1 MRIIIPYISV
11 SGCKLVVTDQ
21 HIMVILYFIPRYD
34 PALMGNRIHAEVIAA
49 WRAEGVDAE
58 VITLT
63 AGISRPLSEMQE
75 GILVHRLPV
84 SSHHVLKVMNRALA
98 LPTGYP
104 YLAGALVHFRRFI
117 AARQYDLVHIETA
130 FPLGFIAALAPRRR
144 CPPLA
149 VTLPG
154 ADIMSV
160 PEFDYGYGRFL
171 AVRMILPLVFR
182 QAAVLRAD
190 SPQIRSLAVR
200 LGAPPAKV
208 TAIPYNIT
216 VDSYPPP
223 GVDLDTLR
231 QQCRADIC
239 ARYGL
244 DPARPIVVSLN
255 RLHPFKGIEYLV
267 EAIPHARKGGIDPQV
282 VIVGPNRST
291 KRFGDY
297 GAYLRRRAE
306 ELGAATAI
314 MFTGGIPHDQA
325 MAHLAAANAVVV
337 PSVAESF
344 SRVVVEAAAVGT
356 PPIVTRTTGV
366 SDYVAAADCGIVVA
380 PRSGAAIGEALVR
393 LLRDRSLWERCAQRG
408 PVMAAA
414 FNSQTIARQLLR
426 LYEPFL
432 SGKSVPSTHNG

>member
-1 MRIIIPYISV
+1 
-11 SGCKLVVTDQ
+11 
-21 HIMVILYFIPRYD
+21 MVILYFIPRYD

>member
-1 MRIIIPYISV
+1 M
-11 SGCKLVVTDQ
+11 T
-21 HIMVILYFIPRYD
+21 ILYFIPRYD
-34 PALMGNRIHAEVIAA
+34 PALMGNRIHAEVIDA
-49 WRAEGVDAE
+49 WREHGIDAE
-58 VITLT
+58 VITLA
-63 AGISRPLSEMQE
+63 AGIARLTSEVQE
-75 GILVHRLPV
+75 GIVVHRLPV
-84 SSHHVLKVMNRALA
+84 SSNTALKSLNHALA

-104 YLAGALVHFRRFI
+104 YLAGALAHYRRFI
-117 AARQYDLVHIETA
+117 AARRYDLVHVETA
-130 FPLGFIAALAPRRR
+130 FPLGLVAALTPRSIH
-144 CPPLA
+144 PPLA

-171 AVRMILPLVFR
+171 AVRMILPFVFR

-267 EAIPHARKGGIDPQV
+267 EAIPHAREGGIDPQV

-297 GAYLRRRAE
+297 GAYLKQRAQ
-306 ELGAATAI
+306 ELGVAPSIT
-314 MFTGGIPHDQA
+314 FTGGIPHDQT
-325 MAHLAAANAVVV
+325 MAHLAAADAVVV

-356 PPIVTRTTGV
+356 PPVVTRTTGV

-393 LLRDRSLWERCAQRG
+393 LMRDRALWERYARRG
-408 PVMAAA
+408 PPMAAE
-414 FNSQTIARQLLR
+414 FTSSTIARRLLN

-432 SGKSVPSTHNG
+432 TGRSVATHNE